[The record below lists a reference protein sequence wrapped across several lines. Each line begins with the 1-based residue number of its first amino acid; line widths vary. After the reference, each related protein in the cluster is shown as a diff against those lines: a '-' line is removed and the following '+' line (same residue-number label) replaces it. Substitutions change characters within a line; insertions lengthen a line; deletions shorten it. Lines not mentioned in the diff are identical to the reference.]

1 MSIDETMEDTR
12 FMISYG
18 QMTFNKSAKTTE
30 WGKGQSSQPMVLGE
44 LDIHV
49 QKNWSWALT

>member
-1 MSIDETMEDTR
+1 
-12 FMISYG
+12 MISYG
-18 QMTFNKSAKTTE
+18 QTTLNKSAKTTE

-49 QKNWSWALT
+49 QKN

>member
-1 MSIDETMEDTR
+1 MSIDETMEDTK
-12 FMISYG
+12 FMILYG

-30 WGKGQSSQPMVLGE
+30 WGKGQSSQQMVLGE

-49 QKNWSWALT
+49 QKN